1 MDNGKLQGYFNMRR
15 SKRQWVRLF
24 CGLTGCG
31 KVYRFDV
38 ENSSAFFGFF
48 MDTTALWK
56 AVLADLELDVSRSYF
71 KLWLKPTTLVGINEV
86 DERRRIVTVG
96 CRTPFQQTQVES
108 RYYGQIKLALD
119 RLTEKQNELVF
130 QLLPQDATT
139 SEVMGPLF
147 EQRQSR
153 EDGDYEEALRRVRLR
168 RDYVFDTFAVSST
181 NEMAHAAASAVARNP
196 GKAYHLLYLYGGVGV
211 GKTHLMSAIGHEILR
226 MDTEVEMLLCSGEEF
241 MNELVQAIQT
251 KQTTAFKSKYRK
263 VKVLLIDDIQFI
275 AGKDAVQEEF
285 FHTFNAIVQNQ
296 GQIVLTSDKPPGEM
310 VLLEDRLRSRFEGG
324 LTIDI
329 QEPNLELRTAILNI
343 KAIARGLTVPMDVA
357 QLIAAHTLST
367 RGLEGVL
374 VKLMN
379 RQQVR
384 NEPITM
390 EMAQGILG
398 SQTDTEK
405 PKKYVPPQEIIEA
418 VAVHFGLKVAHIKGK
433 RRTKDL
439 ATARHIAMYIMRID
453 FEIPLAE
460 VGKIFGGRD
469 HTTVMHAV
477 EKINEL
483 THTSEWWR
491 REVAASRKQLW
502 G

>member
-1 MDNGKLQGYFNMRR
+1 MWKTLLPYF
-15 SKRQWVRLF
+15 W
-24 CGLTGCG
+24 
-31 KVYRFDV
+31 
-38 ENSSAFFGFF
+38 FF

-147 EQRQSR
+147 EQRQNR
-153 EDGDYEEALRRVRLR
+153 EDGAYEEALRRVRLR

-181 NEMAHAAASAVARNP
+181 NEMAHAAASAGARNP

-285 FHTFNAIVQNQ
+285 FHTFNAIVQ
-296 GQIVLTSDKPPGEM
+296 
-310 VLLEDRLRSRFEGG
+310 
-324 LTIDI
+324 
-329 QEPNLELRTAILNI
+329 
-343 KAIARGLTVPMDVA
+343 
-357 QLIAAHTLST
+357 
-367 RGLEGVL
+367 
-374 VKLMN
+374 
-379 RQQVR
+379 
-384 NEPITM
+384 
-390 EMAQGILG
+390 
-398 SQTDTEK
+398 
-405 PKKYVPPQEIIEA
+405 
-418 VAVHFGLKVAHIKGK
+418 
-433 RRTKDL
+433 
-439 ATARHIAMYIMRID
+439 
-453 FEIPLAE
+453 
-460 VGKIFGGRD
+460 
-469 HTTVMHAV
+469 
-477 EKINEL
+477 
-483 THTSEWWR
+483 
-491 REVAASRKQLW
+491 
-502 G
+502 